1 MLRAQDH
8 LKVTIESAMAEI
20 EKTTGLVGF
29 IVVSGPEPSHN
40 RDIMVMLYVVSFDV
54 LEQLLTALRA
64 HTGKTS
70 SGLDFSESYDE
81 WQSSI
86 EEPFVA
92 HLNDVFCKS
101 ALLLFH
107 FYVLTIP

>member
-1 MLRAQDH
+1 MLRAQDR

-29 IVVSGPEPSHN
+29 IVIGGPEPSHN
-40 RDIMVMLYVVSFDV
+40 GDIMVMSYAASFGV
-54 LEQLLTALRA
+54 LEQLLMALRA

-70 SGLDFSESYDE
+70 GGLDFSESYDE
-81 WQSSI
+81 WQSTI

-92 HLNDVFCKS
+92 HLNDVFCKP